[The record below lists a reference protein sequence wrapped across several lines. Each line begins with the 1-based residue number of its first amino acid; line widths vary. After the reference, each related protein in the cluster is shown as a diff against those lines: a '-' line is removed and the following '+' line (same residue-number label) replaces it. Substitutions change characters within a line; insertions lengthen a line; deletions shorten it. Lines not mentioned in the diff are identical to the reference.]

1 MGPFSWA
8 FSSWFERSKRW
19 YAIAATV
26 IISGTV
32 VSFLVGE
39 YLLGIVLIIFAGVYL
54 LYDIN
59 THPVVNVIV
68 NDEGISL
75 SGVLYAYDRMQSF
88 RIIRV
93 DNTPMILRFTLKSK
107 TVDRLDIFLD
117 PTVNIEE
124 VTTLIATHITQ
135 EAIEDMSAMGR
146 LLLWLRL

>member
-1 MGPFSWA
+1 M
-8 FSSWFERSKRW
+8 
-19 YAIAATV
+19 
-26 IISGTV
+26 
-32 VSFLVGE
+32 
-39 YLLGIVLIIFAGVYL
+39 GIVLIIFAGVYL

-146 LLLWLRL
+146 LLL